1 LRALRRLG
9 VVLAGLALLLVL
21 ADAPGKG
28 GGERPP
34 GEAEAVLLLS
44 HGYHS
49 GVVLP
54 RARLA
59 EIAATENLPAL
70 AALIERFAGHDWLE
84 IGWGDE
90 NFYRNVARLEL
101 ATVHHALR
109 ALFVPG
115 NTAVLHVVGFSVSPE
130 VAFPRGDF
138 LRVMLPA
145 GGLTQMARGIDATAT
160 RAADGDLVDLGA
172 GLYGPSRFFRAGGT
186 FSIMQVCNHWVAGL
200 VRSAGLRNNRLLAL
214 LPAGLFLDLRWRAV
228 ATRWPSG

>member
-1 LRALRRLG
+1 MRAWHWLG
-9 VVLAGLALLLVL
+9 TVLAGLALLLVL
-21 ADAPGKG
+21 ADAPGG
-28 GGERPP
+28 GGRPS

-49 GVVLP
+49 SVVLP

-70 AALIERFAGHDWLE
+70 AALTGRFAGHDWLE

-90 NFYRNVARLEL
+90 NFYRNVAQLEL
-101 ATVHHALR
+101 ATVPHALR
-109 ALFVPG
+109 ALFLPG

-130 VAFPRGDF
+130 VAFPQGDF

-145 GGLTQMARGIDATAT
+145 GGLARMALGIDATAS

-186 FSIMQVCNHWVAGL
+186 FSILQVCNHWVAGL
-200 VRSAGLRNNRLLAL
+200 VRSSGLRNNRLLAL
-214 LPAGLFLDLRWRAV
+214 LPAGLFLDLRWRAG
-228 ATRWPSG
+228 ATRWPPG